1 MTFFIDQHG
10 CAKNQVDGELICT
23 RLTECGYEQIFDAEK
38 ADIIIINSCGFI
50 ESAKKES
57 LDAVYEARKQNPAAK
72 ILLAG
77 CLAERY
83 ADVFANE
90 LPEADA
96 IFGNGDVLRID
107 EIVGKMMAKKNC
119 AASGS
124 RSASESRSA
133 SGDAFASGGRSASG
147 SHSATRLPVLKLEQ
161 KGVCSSARTNF
172 LSYRGAAFVKV
183 TEGCNNCC
191 TFCAIP
197 LIRGS
202 LRSRRESEIVTE
214 IEKLVSQGFYEINL
228 IGQDLAAYGTGDDDD
243 VQDRASA
250 SGSDSENGGVTKSQ
264 LPELDASGKNLGTKT
279 QSALAHLLER
289 ISQLDGCFRLR
300 LLYIHPDHFNRDILP
315 VIKNDSRIVPYFDIP
330 FQSGSD
336 TIIHAMNRKGN
347 AKEYKR
353 LVDDIRKELPDAAIR
368 TTFLTGFPG
377 ESDDDANAT
386 REFLCSIESDWSGCF
401 TYSREEDTPAY
412 NMKKRVTQKIA
423 KARADE
429 LQKLQAEITAR
440 RLHERIGKEYDV
452 LIEEVVD
459 ASNAASESHSAS
471 GGNNSASGSPSDDGV
486 MFAIGR
492 AWFQAPEVDGSVVVR
507 FDKDDRLA
515 CDAIKPGNVV
525 RVFADG
531 VNGVDVDARFLR
543 DAFASGN
550 QSASAGRVSGES
562 DLLFAPE
569 ES

>member
-23 RLTECGYEQIFDAEK
+23 RLNECGYEQIFDAEK

-83 ADVFANE
+83 ANIFADE

-107 EIVGKMMAKKNC
+107 EIVGKMMAKKK
-119 AASGS
+119 
-124 RSASESRSA
+124 RSVSE
-133 SGDAFASGGRSASG
+133 
-147 SHSATRLPVLKLEQ
+147 SHSAKGGRAAGESHSAMRLPVLKSEQ
-161 KGVCSSARTNF
+161 KGVCSGNRTNF

-197 LIRGS
+197 IIRGS
-202 LRSRRESEIVTE
+202 LRSRRESEIVAE

-228 IGQDLAAYGTGDDDD
+228 IGQDLAAYGTG
-243 VQDRASA
+243 
-250 SGSDSENGGVTKSQ
+250 END
-264 LPELDASGKNLGTKT
+264 LPEENLTR
-279 QSALAHLLER
+279 LLER
-289 ISQLDGCFRLR
+289 ISELDGCFRLR

-423 KARADE
+423 KVRADE

-459 ASNAASESHSAS
+459 ASNAASESHSA
-471 GGNNSASGSPSDDGV
+471 NGSPSDDGV

-515 CDAIKPGNVV
+515 CDAVKPGNVV

-543 DAFASGN
+543 DAFASGG
-550 QSASAGRVSGES
+550 QSASGSFSASAGRVSGES